1 MNCGDQK
8 MTGKTGII
16 CIDCEQEIYINY
28 TEKSRGCKVCG
39 WKTFFRD
46 ASLQTKENLGE
57 KI

>member
-1 MNCGDQK
+1 MRQI
-8 MTGKTGII
+8 KTSII